1 MDTGTISV
9 RYARALLKYAIE
21 LGEEYK
27 VYSDMDVL
35 AKVYLKI
42 PQLRSAIESP
52 SLTAA
57 EKQKLLCEAAGGNPC
72 GATQR
77 FFQLVAHKRR
87 TEFMQFIAN
96 SYMSLYLAYKHIV
109 KGKLTVS
116 TKINEETASK
126 IQKLVESH
134 TGNTVE
140 IEITTNPAIGGGFIL
155 EFGSYRIDASIGNQ
169 VKTIRKSLMQAAGNI

>member
-35 AKVYLKI
+35 AKVYLNI

-52 SLTAA
+52 SLTATD
-57 EKQKLLCEAAGGNPC
+57 KQKLLCEAAGGNPC

-77 FFQLVAHKRR
+77 FFQLVAHKHR

-96 SYMSLYLAYKHIV
+96 SYMSLYLEYKHIV

-116 TKINEETASK
+116 TKINEETVSK

-140 IEITTNPAIGGGFIL
+140 MEITTNPAIGGGFIL